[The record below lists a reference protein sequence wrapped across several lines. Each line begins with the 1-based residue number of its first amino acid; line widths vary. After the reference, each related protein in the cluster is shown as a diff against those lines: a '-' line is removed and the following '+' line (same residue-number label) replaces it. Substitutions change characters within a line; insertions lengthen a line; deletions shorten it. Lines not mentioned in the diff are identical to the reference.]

1 MALSLQ
7 TNLASITSQMDL
19 TKATHKGESATKK
32 LSSGLRINTA
42 ADDPANLQ
50 ISHKF
55 TSQINCLNRGNRNSS
70 EGDAV
75 ATLAEGA
82 LAESCTILQRIRQL
96 SIQSANGIYSSADR
110 VTMQNEVSE
119 LCHELT
125 RIACKTTYGGA
136 QVLNG
141 KSNGI
146 INDEGKLSL
155 QVGANANTTIDV
167 DLSVSFTMKSMQDHL
182 GGVVDGNGYDEANE
196 TFDISTMD
204 KAQNVL
210 GSIDTYIAYFDS
222 KRAELGA
229 LSNRLESTIRN
240 QEQGIENHSDT
251 RSRIQDADYAQ
262 ESANLVSAN
271 IMQNATASMMTQAN
285 AFPNV
290 VANLLS

>member
-1 MALSLQ
+1 M
-7 TNLASITSQMDL
+7 
-19 TKATHKGESATKK
+19 
-32 LSSGLRINTA
+32 
-42 ADDPANLQ
+42 
-50 ISHKF
+50 
-55 TSQINCLNRGNRNSS
+55 
-70 EGDAV
+70 
-75 ATLAEGA
+75 
-82 LAESCTILQRIRQL
+82 
-96 SIQSANGIYSSADR
+96 
-110 VTMQNEVSE
+110 
-119 LCHELT
+119 
-125 RIACKTTYGGA
+125 
-136 QVLNG
+136 
-141 KSNGI
+141 
-146 INDEGKLSL
+146 

-182 GGVVDGNGYDEANE
+182 GGVVDGNGYDAANE

>member
-1 MALSLQ
+1 M
-7 TNLASITSQMDL
+7 
-19 TKATHKGESATKK
+19 
-32 LSSGLRINTA
+32 
-42 ADDPANLQ
+42 
-50 ISHKF
+50 
-55 TSQINCLNRGNRNSS
+55 
-70 EGDAV
+70 
-75 ATLAEGA
+75 
-82 LAESCTILQRIRQL
+82 
-96 SIQSANGIYSSADR
+96 
-110 VTMQNEVSE
+110 
-119 LCHELT
+119 
-125 RIACKTTYGGA
+125 
-136 QVLNG
+136 
-141 KSNGI
+141 
-146 INDEGKLSL
+146 
-155 QVGANANTTIDV
+155 
-167 DLSVSFTMKSMQDHL
+167 
-182 GGVVDGNGYDEANE
+182 VDGNGYDAANE